1 MNTYYVLPYKG
12 VWRVKKEKTD
22 EILSI
27 HDTKE
32 EAIKVAKSEIK
43 DKENGN
49 VIVLNADGS
58 IENLGEAPLDGII

>member
-32 EAIKVAKSEIK
+32 EAIKVEKMK
-43 DKENGN
+43 
-49 VIVLNADGS
+49 
-58 IENLGEAPLDGII
+58 